1 MNESMNHFCSAV
13 CSEEDPV
20 DELVFDWWFYPE
32 NRDEGEMWDQ
42 QNVQQW
48 HCLQSDVSPLDDTK
62 PNISAWNVDLIL
74 SLLFQQNRLSR
85 KQDCDSGVSV
95 CQGWGEKQHVFQV
108 RALISSES
116 PLPFP
121 LWVKLWR
128 LTRQG
133 VTLHY
138 SFIFLRFNSQNSALP
153 KDALWQEDRLLMP
166 LGRIGTFWHCGTA
179 LLCCSTLRMICPL
192 KKEQ

>member
-1 MNESMNHFCSAV
+1 MNPWIIWQCYLFRGGSSV
-13 CSEEDPV
+13 QV
-20 DELVFDWWFYPE
+20 GVK
-32 NRDEGEMWDQ
+32 GDQ
-42 QNVQQW
+42 QNMGQW
-48 HCLQSDVSPLDDTK
+48 HCLQSNVSPLDATK
-62 PNISAWNVDLIL
+62 SNISAGNVDLIL

-128 LTRQG
+128 LTQRG

-138 SFIFLRFNSQNSALP
+138 SFIFCYSIPRIVLYSRTRFD
-153 KDALWQEDRLLMP
+153 KKT
-166 LGRIGTFWHCGTA
+166 G
-179 LLCCSTLRMICPL
+179 CSCL
-192 KKEQ
+192 

>member
-1 MNESMNHFCSAV
+1 MTLINESMNHLAV
-13 CSEEDPV
+13 LFVQRRIQCTSWCLMILSREQRWRET
-20 DELVFDWWFYPE
+20 
-32 NRDEGEMWDQ
+32 WD
-42 QNVQQW
+42 
-48 HCLQSDVSPLDDTK
+48 CLQSNVSPLDATK
-62 PNISAWNVDLIL
+62 SNISAWNVDLIL

-128 LTRQG
+128 LTQRG
-133 VTLHY
+133 VTLHF
-138 SFIFLRFNSQNSALP
+138 SLIFLLFNSQNSTLP
-153 KDALWQEDRLLMP
+153 KDALWQEDRRLMP
-166 LGRIGTFWHCGTA
+166 LGRIGTFWHCETA
-179 LLCCSTLRMICPL
+179 LFCFSTLRMICPL